1 MKYLALLLFLI
12 SSSVAHAQTEA
23 PNPNASCGPVLQ
35 EPPFV
40 DMLTRNDGYDYGEL
54 NSDSLGVS
62 LLGIV
67 CSRDQIMDYFSSAG
81 WEFKGESFIAGES
94 GPPSDRYKQDY
105 SIAFCKVRA
114 WPWRWFL
121 YRCEAIAGVTFFE
134 GQIVRVVAY
143 INY

>member
-1 MKYLALLLFLI
+1 MKFFFLI
-12 SSSVAHAQTEA
+12 SFLLSPALAFAQDERA
-23 PNPNASCGPVLQ
+23 DCAAVLAA
-35 EPPFV
+35 PPFV
-40 DMLTRNDGYDYGEL
+40 DMLTRNEGNDYGEL

-105 SIAFCKVRA
+105 SIAFCKVRG

-121 YRCEAIAGVTFFE
+121 YRCEATAGVAYFE
-134 GQIVRVVAY
+134 GHITHIHAGFRL
-143 INY
+143 